1 MRTLRHEA
9 LILALSA
16 VICISGA
23 VSGLSNVQ
31 ESISGTRVVATDD
44 QQSPQATLEQHQP
57 TSGQSSSAASGIGSS
72 GGSTGVLDAIVE
84 KLATLV
90 EQLIQ
95 KVKSLEKRVAEKI
108 AAISAKPIGTGT
120 VHVNTF
126 LNFRDGPWG
135 NIIGTFND
143 GDTFEILAREGDWYK
158 IRSNGKIGYAYAAYV
173 STSSTSATTTPTRT
187 ATTTKPSTPA
197 TPAMPAPT
205 AGDVP
210 RGTGAPMKCNA
221 TGYYPPPS
229 GGYSS
234 KAEAAMEGG
243 AYDCRGK
250 PLRTLQDFNPKDP
263 KSYVSCATDP
273 RVIKTGTYFTLD
285 EFPGVRFLACDVGGG
300 IKNNDIDICVKNKAE
315 SYKVTKAVTF
325 RAIQ

>member
-1 MRTLRHEA
+1 MRTLRHEIV
-9 LILALSA
+9 ILVLSA
-16 VICISGA
+16 ILCVSGA
-23 VSGLSNVQ
+23 VLGQSEVQ
-31 ESISGTRVVATDD
+31 KSLYGTQVKADND
-44 QQSPQATLEQHQP
+44 QQSPQAMLDQHQL
-57 TSGQSSSAASGIGSS
+57 TSNRDSSAVAGIGSS
-72 GGSTGVLDAIVE
+72 GESTGVMDAIVE
-84 KLATLV
+84 KLTKLI

-95 KVKSLEKRVAEKI
+95 KVKALEKRVTEKI

-120 VHVNTF
+120 VHVDTS

-135 NIIGTFND
+135 NIIGKFND

-173 STSSTSATTTPTRT
+173 SMSSTSATKPPT
-187 ATTTKPSTPA
+187 APATKPPTPA
-197 TPAMPAPT
+197 TPAPT
-205 AGDVP
+205 SGDVP

-221 TGYYPPPS
+221 TGYYPPPP

-300 IKNNDIDICVKNKAE
+300 IKNNDIDICVKNKTE

-325 RAIQ
+325 RAIK

>member
-1 MRTLRHEA
+1 MRTLRHDIV
-9 LILALSA
+9 ILVLSA
-16 VICISGA
+16 ILCVSGA
-23 VSGLSNVQ
+23 VLGHSEVQ
-31 ESISGTRVVATDD
+31 KSLSGTQVRADDD
-44 QQSPQATLEQHQP
+44 QQSPQATLDQHQP
-57 TSGQSSSAASGIGSS
+57 TSDQDSSAVTGIGSP
-72 GGSTGVLDAIVE
+72 GDSTGVMNAVIE
-84 KLATLV
+84 KLTKLI

-95 KVKSLEKRVAEKI
+95 KIESLEKRVSEKI
-108 AAISAKPIGTGT
+108 AAIAAKPIGIGT
-120 VHVNTF
+120 VHVNTR

-135 NIIGTFND
+135 NIIGKFND

-158 IRSNGKIGYAYAAYV
+158 IRSNGKVGYAYAAYV
-173 STSSTSATTTPTRT
+173 SMSSASTTTTP
-187 ATTTKPSTPA
+187 ASTTPATKPSTPV
-197 TPAMPAPT
+197 PPAPT
-205 AGDVP
+205 SGGGLP

-221 TGYYPPPS
+221 TGYYPPPP

-250 PLRTLQDFNPKDP
+250 PLRTLQDYNPKDP

>member
-1 MRTLRHEA
+1 MMRTLRHEVSV
-9 LILALSA
+9 LVLSA
-16 VICISGA
+16 VLCVSGA
-23 VSGLSNVQ
+23 VFGLSNVQ
-31 ESISGTRVVATDD
+31 KSLSGTRIVATDD
-44 QQSPQATLEQHQP
+44 QRNPHAALDKHQP
-57 TSGQSSSAASGIGSS
+57 ILDQSSSAASGIGSS
-72 GGSTGVLDAIVE
+72 GESTGVMDAIVE
-84 KLATLV
+84 KLTKLI

-95 KVKSLEKRVAEKI
+95 KVESLEKRVAEKI
-108 AAISAKPIGTGT
+108 AAISAKSIGTGT
-120 VHVNTF
+120 VRVETR

-143 GDTFEILAREGDWYK
+143 GDTFELLAREGDWYK

-173 STSSTSATTTPTRT
+173 STSSTPATTTAP
-187 ATTTKPSTPA
+187 AAKPSIPAAPA
-197 TPAMPAPT
+197 TPAPT
-205 AGDVP
+205 AGGLP

-221 TGYYPPPS
+221 TGYYPPPP

-250 PLRTLQDFNPKDP
+250 PLRTLQDYNPKDP
-263 KSYVSCATDP
+263 TSYVSCATDP

-300 IKNNDIDICVKNKAE
+300 IKNNDIDICVKNKTE

-325 RAIQ
+325 RAIK